1 MKPIYFNGKIVKG
14 LKKVDLI
21 QTERDNRKRSFS
33 MNKSIYV
40 FLLSILFLTAC
51 SGANTETQHQNSI
64 EVSEKAEDMYK
75 TKLKDIDG
83 NTIGTATLTEGKNGV
98 TIHLKAE
105 KLPPGVHGFHIH
117 EKGEC
122 QGAGFESAGGH
133 FNPYNKEHGLDNP
146 KGPHAGDLPNIEVD
160 QNGKVDV
167 KVVAPL
173 VTLEEGKE
181 NSLFDE
187 DGSALMI
194 HEKADDNKTNPAGDA
209 GSRIAC
215 GVIQK

>member
-1 MKPIYFNGKIVKG
+1 
-14 LKKVDLI
+14 
-21 QTERDNRKRSFS
+21 
-33 MNKSIYV
+33 
-40 FLLSILFLTAC
+40 
-51 SGANTETQHQNSI
+51 
-64 EVSEKAEDMYK
+64 
-75 TKLKDIDG
+75 
-83 NTIGTATLTEGKNGV
+83 
-98 TIHLKAE
+98 
-105 KLPPGVHGFHIH
+105 
-117 EKGEC
+117 
-122 QGAGFESAGGH
+122 
-133 FNPYNKEHGLDNP
+133 
-146 KGPHAGDLPNIEVD
+146 LPNIEVD

>member
-1 MKPIYFNGKIVKG
+1 
-14 LKKVDLI
+14 
-21 QTERDNRKRSFS
+21 

-83 NTIGTATLTEGKNGV
+83 NTIGTATLTEGKSGV
-98 TIHLKAE
+98 TIHLKA
-105 KLPPGVHGFHIH
+105 KNLPSGVHGFHIH

-122 QGAGFESAGGH
+122 KGVGFESAGGH

>member
-1 MKPIYFNGKIVKG
+1 
-14 LKKVDLI
+14 
-21 QTERDNRKRSFS
+21 

-51 SGANTETQHQNSI
+51 SGAHTETQHQNSI

-83 NTIGTATLTEGKNGV
+83 NTIGTATLTEGKSGV
-98 TIHLKAE
+98 TIHLKA
-105 KLPPGVHGFHIH
+105 KNLPSGVHGFHIH

-122 QGAGFESAGGH
+122 KGAGFESAGGH